1 MSKIRKNSGK
11 IGKKEEKSGRKVKN
25 REVSF
30 TLTLLTDR
38 AGYATAN
45 DGEPHL
51 LYYML
56 YTSFRSTKHSY
67 AMQHIKRWDLAEATC
82 FSFITMIIVNV
93 SHATCCFIDCFM
105 EQVFQRTWVFSIE
118 GWHQLIST

>member
-1 MSKIRKNSGK
+1 MISSVATGVARGAECQKMPKIRKNSGK

-25 REVSF
+25 QEVSF

-51 LYYML
+51 LYYM
-56 YTSFRSTKHSY
+56 
-67 AMQHIKRWDLAEATC
+67 
-82 FSFITMIIVNV
+82 
-93 SHATCCFIDCFM
+93 
-105 EQVFQRTWVFSIE
+105 
-118 GWHQLIST
+118 